1 MTLYK
6 CLEAIENVN
15 FEKKMHVLI
24 IGLNQVRCTLS
35 KRKPGLTYIPY
46 IINWLLKHV
55 YLISSSNYQMNAKY
69 ITVIQR
75 ISLINLPRRRSKAV
89 IFYFYAFKHHI
100 INVCRTYK

>member
-55 YLISSSNYQMNAKY
+55 CLISSSNYQMNVKY
-69 ITVIQR
+69 LTVIQR
-75 ISLINLPRRRSKAV
+75 IINLPRRRSKAGYV
-89 IFYFYAFKHHI
+89 TSMHSNI
-100 INVCRTYK
+100 I

>member
-15 FEKKMHVLI
+15 CEKKLHVLK
-24 IGLNQVRCTLS
+24 IGLNQVRCTPS

-55 YLISSSNYQMNAKY
+55 CLISSSNYQMNAKY
-69 ITVIQR
+69 LTVIQR
-75 ISLINLPRRRSKAV
+75 ISLINLPRRRSKAGL
-89 IFYFYAFKHHI
+89 FYFYAFKHHI

>member
-15 FEKKMHVLI
+15 FGKKNACI
-24 IGLNQVRCTLS
+24 NNGLNQVRCTLS

-69 ITVIQR
+69 LTVIQR
-75 ISLINLPRRRSKAV
+75 ISLMNLLRQRSKAGYV
-89 IFYFYAFKHHI
+89 TSMHSNHI

>member
-15 FEKKMHVLI
+15 CEQKLHVLI

-35 KRKPGLTYIPY
+35 ERKSGLTYIPY

-55 YLISSSNYQMNAKY
+55 YLISSSNYQINAKY
-69 ITVIQR
+69 PTVFQR
-75 ISLINLPRRRSKAV
+75 ISLINLLRQRSKAWLY
-89 IFYFYAFKHHI
+89 YFYVFQPHI
-100 INVCRTYK
+100 INVCTF